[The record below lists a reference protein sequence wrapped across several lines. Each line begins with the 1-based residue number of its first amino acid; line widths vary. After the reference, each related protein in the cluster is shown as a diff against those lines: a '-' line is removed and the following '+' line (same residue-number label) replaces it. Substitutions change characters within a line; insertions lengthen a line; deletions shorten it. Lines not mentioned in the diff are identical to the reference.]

1 MQIKTVEITK
11 CVRFNAIL
19 TDKFKQSRFSVNF
32 VTERKKENCAKN
44 SLLPSVLVRGSKN
57 YPTIGHICRRL
68 DYLYGAGLW
77 GYNKSRGELQLT
89 GISINCLAD
98 KYAFDDTK
106 IFKETL
112 DLLCDVLFE
121 PLSENGAFLKEI
133 VDGEKEKQIRYIRSK
148 INNKNRYAQRRCEE
162 IMCAGEN
169 YAIST
174 DGSEEDTAKITPKE
188 LFSHYEK
195 LKNEAQV
202 EIFYTGSMDF
212 DTILG
217 YVKEKFKALD
227 HEVKKL
233 AKTSVIREVEKVKY
247 VSESLPISQGRLC
260 IGFRG
265 IDMTHKDYPA
275 FLVMRTILGGSGVSK
290 LFVNVR
296 EKMSLCY
303 TCFASLDGAKGIM
316 TVYAGIDPANRE
328 RAEKAIFEQ
337 IERIKNGDISDNELA
352 LAKLELSNTYK
363 ELYDSPAALE
373 SWFIGR
379 RLAGIEQTPE
389 EFARSLVSVEK
400 EQVID
405 SASYL
410 LCDTVYFLEGTAAS
424 DDAIEEE

>member
-1 MQIKTVEITK
+1 MQIKTVDITR

-32 VTERKKENCAKN
+32 VTDRTKENCAKN
-44 SLLPSVLVRGSKN
+44 SLLPSVLVRGSKE
-57 YPTIGHICRRL
+57 YPSLGHICRRL

-98 KYAFDDTK
+98 KYAFDHTR

-112 DLLCDVLFE
+112 DLLCSVLFD
-121 PLSENGAFLKEI
+121 PLTENGVFCDDI
-133 VDGEKEKQIRYIRSK
+133 VNGEKEKQIRYIRSK

-162 IMCAGEN
+162 IMCEGEN

-174 DGSEEDTAKITPKE
+174 DGSEEDTERITPKDLYE
-188 LFSHYEK
+188 HYLK
-195 LKNEAQV
+195 LKNEAKV

-212 DTILG
+212 DVILG
-217 YVKEKFKALD
+217 YVKEKFSILD
-227 HEVKKL
+227 HEVKPTS
-233 AKTSVIREVEKVKY
+233 KTLVVREVEKVKY
-247 VSESLPISQGRLC
+247 VDESLPISQGRLC

-275 FLVMRTILGGSGVSK
+275 FLVMRTVLGGSGVSK

-303 TCFASLDGAKGIM
+303 TCYASLDGAKGIV
-316 TVYAGIDPANRE
+316 TVYAGVDPQNRQK
-328 RAEKAIFEQ
+328 AEKAIFDQ
-337 IERIKNGDISDNELA
+337 IESIKNGDITQEELY
-352 LAKLELSNTYK
+352 LAKLELSNSYK
-363 ELYDSPAALE
+363 EIYDSPAALE

-379 RLAGIEQTPE
+379 SLAGIDMKPS
-389 EFARSLVSVEK
+389 EFSKEIMSVTL
-400 EQVID
+400 EQVVE
-405 SASYL
+405 SAKYL
-410 LCDTVYFLEGTAAS
+410 LTDTVYFLEGTQPS
-424 DDAIEEE
+424 DDFEEEE

>member
-11 CVRFNAIL
+11 CVRFCAIL

-32 VTERKKENCAKN
+32 ITQRTRENCAKN

-57 YPTIGHICRRL
+57 YPSISHICQRL

-89 GISINCLAD
+89 GLSMNCLAD
-98 KYAFDDTK
+98 KYAFDGTK

-121 PLSENGAFLKEI
+121 PLTENGVFLEDT
-133 VDGEKEKQIRYIRSK
+133 VEGEKQKQIRYIRSK

-162 IMCAGEN
+162 IMCEGEN
-169 YAIST
+169 YAVPT
-174 DGSEEDTAKITPKE
+174 DGSEEDTAKITKE
-188 LFSHYEK
+188 DLFSHYQM

-212 DTILG
+212 ETVLE
-217 YVKEKFKALD
+217 YVKEKFSCLD
-227 HEVKKL
+227 HEVKTL
-233 AKTSVIREVEKVKY
+233 APAVVKREVDKVRY
-247 VSESLPISQGRLC
+247 VNESLPISQGRLC
-260 IGFRG
+260 MGFRG
-265 IDMTHKDYPA
+265 IDMNHKDYPA
-275 FLVMRTILGGSGVSK
+275 FVVMRTILGGAGVSK

-303 TCFASLDGAKGIM
+303 TCFAALDGAKGIL

-328 RAEKAIFEQ
+328 KAQNAIFEQ
-337 IERIKNGDISDNELA
+337 IERIKCGDISDDELS

-379 RLAGIEQTPE
+379 RLAGITLTPD
-389 EFARSLVSVEK
+389 EFSSSLVSVTK

-405 SASYL
+405 SAKYL
-410 LCDTVYFLEGTAAS
+410 LADTVYFLEGTMPF
-424 DDAIEEE
+424 DDTEEGE